1 MRGASF
7 ALAIGLTAATAC
19 ASGGTGVPTGAP
31 SSQSIGIVGP
41 TGTVSM
47 ATAGRNEANV
57 QTLPFTPDAVWRIL
71 PAVFDSLGIP
81 VSTLDPVKRSIGNT
95 GFAARRRLK
104 NTPLSRFFD
113 CGQTQLG
120 PNADDYDMRLTVISE
135 VHPSEG
141 GTTVTTVVE
150 ASARPVNY
158 AQEYSNC
165 PSRGALEQR
174 IIDVLRARL
183 AK

>member
-1 MRGASF
+1 MRPASF
-7 ALAIGLTAATAC
+7 ALAIALTTVTAC
-19 ASGGTGVPTGAP
+19 ASGGTATPSGAP
-31 SSQSIGIVGP
+31 SSQSVGVVGP
-41 TGTVSM
+41 GGTVSV
-47 ATAGRNEANV
+47 ATAGRNESNV

-81 VSTLDPVKRSIGNT
+81 VSTLDQVKHTIGNS
-95 GFAARRRLK
+95 GFAVRRRLK
-104 NTPLSRFFD
+104 TTPLSRFID

-120 PNADDYDMRLTVISE
+120 PNADDYDVRLTVISE
-135 VHPSEG
+135 VHPAEG
-141 GTTVTTVVE
+141 GATVTTTVE

-174 IIDVLRARL
+174 IIDALQARL